1 MSIRRTLI
9 IDSPDEVRRYLDD
22 FRAQS
27 GSVAV
32 TAATREDALGYLD
45 EGDIALVVLDFTADQ
60 ATRSAIYFDLL
71 AMPVHHA
78 TPVVFLVDRAGE
90 DTVRS
95 MLQRPFDRIAA
106 KPISGRRLAE
116 VIAEALQMP
125 SRQNVEL
132 WVRMYRIEGA
142 DPFPLRAKILN
153 ISAGGLFVQTQAQIE
168 IAERLRVAMRVPGS
182 DSPFEIEAIV
192 RRKETMGQ
200 DIGYGLQF
208 VRVLSGDKAALKM
221 AYGIEFNAAPKAPA

>member
-9 IDSPDEVRRYLDD
+9 VDRPDEVRRYLDD
-22 FRAQS
+22 FRAHS
-27 GSVAV
+27 GSVVV
-32 TAATREDALGYLD
+32 TAATREDALGRLD

-78 TPVVFLVDRAGE
+78 TPVIFLVDRAGE
-90 DTVRS
+90 DMVRR
-95 MLQRPFDRIAA
+95 MLQRPSDRIAP

-116 VIAEALQMP
+116 VAAEALQVP
-125 SRQNVEL
+125 SRRNVEL
-132 WVRMYRIEGA
+132 LVRMYRIEGN
-142 DPFPLRAKILN
+142 DPFPVRAKTLN
-153 ISAGGLFVQTQAQIE
+153 ISGGGLFVQTQAQIE
-168 IAERLRVAMRVPGS
+168 IGERLRVAMRIPGS
-182 DSPFEIEAIV
+182 DGLFEIEAVV

-208 VRVLSGDKAALKM
+208 VQVLSGDKAALKM